1 MQEELIQ
8 KHYEARDRYVQS
20 MGIADDDLIAPLLNP
35 FFMGGPRWPAM
46 RQAWRRVRRGQ
57 NTIIVTDGLSDP
69 FDDQEE
75 MNVGLG
81 VEILVESNDIIQDPV
96 QGSWLFK
103 LIYDV
108 SQQTADSESFRELRN
123 DLGLFSMELYAED
136 EFGAALSTEGRVGVL
151 FEMEAPDIPLEWEVP
166 SGLVR
171 IVTAK
176 LLFPSELNLIL
187 SKGETGRSQLRE
199 LFVADGSHH
208 LSSLNRKPAV

>member
-1 MQEELIQ
+1 
-8 KHYEARDRYVQS
+8 